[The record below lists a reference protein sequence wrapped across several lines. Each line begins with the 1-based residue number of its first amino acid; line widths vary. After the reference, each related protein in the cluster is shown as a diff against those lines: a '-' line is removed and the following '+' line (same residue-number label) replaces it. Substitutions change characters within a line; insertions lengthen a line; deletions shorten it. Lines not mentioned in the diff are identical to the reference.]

1 MVVQTHLEGKP
12 LTVHFSKKAE
22 KEMNDNAAP
31 LYIGME
37 LYFSCL
43 IRKRVRFKR
52 EIPPVPTA
60 CIQDNL
66 HVFFRPVQSKS
77 CNILDLQGA
86 NSPELIDLEI
96 KKRQAIIPKHLH
108 LDFKKGQW
116 KGEFEMTKI
125 SHITS

>member
-1 MVVQTHLEGKP
+1 MKKTVQILGRSVVVELSEN
-12 LTVHFSKKAE
+12 AE
-22 KEMNDNAAP
+22 KHLMERKHH
-31 LYIGME
+31 LCLEME